1 MDWKQCRDP
10 VEPGSRSGRVDST
23 PARWSLRRD
32 HVRRDHRPVACFPD
46 QDVLGK
52 RHSALQPG
60 TPRPP
65 GVWHHSGVY
74 RRRRHRPRIL
84 HYQGRRCPPDRLAS
98 DGVFPR
104 HGESVRADQLRHR
117 GPRGAGENVGEP
129 RGRPNVGRDHQRGPA
144 LCWQHRARDGHRIP
158 HPDPGAVAPPRGTP
172 PMRLR
177 GIRSFGPT
185 LWGIALFLVV
195 LAGTAPWIPVF
206 LLTVL
211 IQLLI
216 FSTLA
221 YSLNLITGLTGYVSF
236 GHVVFMAF
244 GAYAL
249 AFAVGTFHLH
259 PVAGVALGGLL
270 GPAPPP
276 GLGGVP
282 LPFRG
287 AYLALSTP
295 GLAVPP

>member
-1 MDWKQCRDP
+1 
-10 VEPGSRSGRVDST
+10 
-23 PARWSLRRD
+23 
-32 HVRRDHRPVACFPD
+32 
-46 QDVLGK
+46 
-52 RHSALQPG
+52 
-60 TPRPP
+60 
-65 GVWHHSGVY
+65 
-74 RRRRHRPRIL
+74 
-84 HYQGRRCPPDRLAS
+84 
-98 DGVFPR
+98 
-104 HGESVRADQLRHR
+104 
-117 GPRGAGENVGEP
+117 
-129 RGRPNVGRDHQRGPA
+129 
-144 LCWQHRARDGHRIP
+144 
-158 HPDPGAVAPPRGTP
+158 
-172 PMRLR
+172 MRLR

-259 PVAGVALGGLL
+259 PVAVRKSGIRPPWLAARSSPYARRSGWSLRLRRRP
-270 GPAPPP
+270 GPLSQWLDPSS
-276 GLGGVP
+276 
-282 LPFRG
+282 PFP
-287 AYLALSTP
+287 SS
-295 GLAVPP
+295 